1 MDNAVHRALAVA
13 FRHYD
18 DPTTSDEDRDAILAA
33 VVQHFDGD
41 EAETASRILHHRE
54 EARARQL
61 HLKGLLSG
69 KDAR

>member
-1 MDNAVHRALAVA
+1 VDNAVHRALAVA

-18 DPTTSDEDRDAILAA
+18 DPTTSEEDRDAILAA

-54 EARARQL
+54 EARARQMQL
-61 HLKGLLSG
+61 RGLLAS
-69 KDAR
+69 K